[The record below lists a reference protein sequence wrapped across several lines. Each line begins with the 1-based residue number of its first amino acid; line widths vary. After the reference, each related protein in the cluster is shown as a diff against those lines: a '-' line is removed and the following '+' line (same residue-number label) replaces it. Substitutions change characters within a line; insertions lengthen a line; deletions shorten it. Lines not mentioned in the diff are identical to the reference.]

1 MEKRTTSS
9 QESQARHQTHP
20 SLGPE
25 LAEDLEDSTKSSLK
39 SAPSSVHTQDPM
51 TMATSQKGKVGDAN
65 SSTDWN
71 KTSTSPWLMPH
82 AVEYQ
87 KHAWYSSQ
95 LGMSD
100 KKVKDEWGFSSA
112 SVSRSHTPTVGNA

>member
-1 MEKRTTSS
+1 MVKRATSP
-9 QESQARHQTHP
+9 QESQASHQTHP
-20 SLGPE
+20 NLGPE
-25 LAEDLEDSTKSSLK
+25 IAADLEDSNNSSLK
-39 SAPSSVHTQDPM
+39 PAPSSVHTQDPM
-51 TMATSQKGKVGDAN
+51 ITATSQKGMAGDASAN
-65 SSTDWN
+65 TDWN
-71 KTSTSPWLMPH
+71 KTSNTPWLMPH

-95 LGMSD
+95 LGMGD